1 MQLILASTSPY
12 RRALLQ
18 RLQMPFDCV
27 PPDVD
32 ETALPDESP
41 GDLAERLATD
51 KAAAVAARYPEA
63 LVIGSDQVASLS
75 GQHLGKPGSLARARA
90 QLLACS
96 GKTVTFYTGLALECR
111 ASGVSLATVE
121 PTHVHFRSLDEAA
134 VDRYLA
140 REPALDCAGSFK
152 VEGLGITLF
161 RALEGRDPT
170 ALEGLPLIALTDL
183 LQTAGVEIS

>member
-1 MQLILASTSPY
+1 MQLVLASTSPY

-18 RLQMPFDCV
+18 RLQVPFDCM

-32 ETALPDESP
+32 ETALPGESP
-41 GDLAERLATD
+41 RELASRLASA
-51 KAAAVAARYPEA
+51 KAAAIAGRQPGA
-63 LVIGSDQVASLS
+63 LVIGSDQVASLA
-75 GQHLGKPGSLARARA
+75 GHPLGKPGSLERARA

-111 ASGVSLATVE
+111 ARELSLATVE
-121 PTHVHFRSLDEAA
+121 TFRVHFRPLDEAA
-134 VDRYLA
+134 VERYLA

-183 LQTAGVEIS
+183 LQTAGYTF